1 MCYTCRMSQK
11 GVISLKENK
20 LRSRLEAVQEERI
33 MVTEEQKQLQVAL
46 ERIRRLK
53 QSLQSIQEEIAR
65 IESDIEVLTSKIENG
80 DMDDRE
86 ANEIQKKLAAAKTRL
101 NALMKE
107 KMTLEW
113 KLAEAEQDEEDLDE
127 PEKNF
132 DKKTCLANIRFL
144 LSMLSV
150 RLGDIET
157 NAGVSIGYLS
167 RLEKEGNKSDP
178 SIEFLAT
185 AAKMLGVTLD
195 TLLYAKLG
203 ELSNDEKYLIQFLT
217 MLKIDTDE
225 DKIVWEMESAESLNN
240 LQGMPDAYSR
250 PHPLFTLY
258 GEDPG
263 DLNYYFHTDFLP
275 VEDVLISGP
284 CYHTH
289 VPKSEDTIYLTK
301 VALKNATPLY
311 DREFIEITHIDN
323 DGTVFPI
330 CNTIQTVR
338 QITEA
343 ANALY
348 DRAANYAS
356 HIHFADPTRSLINGY
371 LKAKLIKG

>member
-1 MCYTCRMSQK
+1 M
-11 GVISLKENK
+11 KENK
-20 LRSRLEAVQEERI
+20 LRSRLEAVQEER
-33 MVTEEQKQLQVAL
+33 MLATEEQQQLQVAL
-46 ERIRRLK
+46 DRIRMFKENLSKVR
-53 QSLQSIQEEIAR
+53 SEIAR
-65 IESDIEVLTSKIENG
+65 IESDIEMGTRKLENR

-86 ANEIQKKLAAAKTRL
+86 AADIHNRLASEKARL
-101 NALMKE
+101 NELMKE
-107 KMTLEW
+107 KMRLEW
-113 KLAEAEQDEEDLDE
+113 ELAEAEQDEEDLDGS
-127 PEKNF
+127 EKSF

-144 LSMLSV
+144 LSMRSV
-150 RLGDIET
+150 KLGDIET

-225 DKIVWEMESAESLNN
+225 DKIVWEMESADV
-240 LQGMPDAYSR
+240 LQKMQDTPVEHGR
-250 PHPLFTLY
+250 PHPLFSSY
-258 GEDPG
+258 NVEVDIA
-263 DLNYYFHTDFLP
+263 NYRFHSGFLP
-275 VEDVLISGP
+275 DQGIIFTGP
-284 CYHTH
+284 AYHAYIPETND
-289 VPKSEDTIYLTK
+289 EIYLVK
-301 VALKNATPLY
+301 IALENATPEY
-311 DREFIEITHIDN
+311 DREFLEITHA
-323 DGTVFPI
+323 DGKGGIFPI

-348 DRAANYAS
+348 DRAANSAS

-371 LKAKLIKG
+371 LKAKLIKGV

>member
-1 MCYTCRMSQK
+1 M
-11 GVISLKENK
+11 KENK
-20 LRSRLEAVQEERI
+20 IRSRLEAVQEERI
-33 MVTEEQKQLQVAL
+33 LATEEQQQLQVAL
-46 ERIRRLK
+46 ERIRKLK
-53 QSLQSIQEEIAR
+53 ESLSRVRSEIAR
-65 IESDIEVLTSKIENG
+65 IESDIETGTRKLENR
-80 DMDDRE
+80 DMSDRE
-86 ANEIQKKLAAAKTRL
+86 AAEIHNMLASAKAKLNE
-101 NALMKE
+101 LMKE
-107 KMTLEW
+107 KMRLEW
-113 KLAEAEQDEEDLDE
+113 ELAEAEQDEEDLDGS
-127 PEKNF
+127 EKSF

-150 RLGDIET
+150 KLGDIET

-225 DKIVWEMESAESLNN
+225 DKIVWEMESADKLDK
-240 LQGMPDAYSR
+240 LQGMPDAFGS

-258 GEDPG
+258 GDGPD
-263 DLNYYFHTDFLP
+263 DLNYYFHSGFLP
-275 VEDVLISGP
+275 VAEVLISGP
-284 CYHTH
+284 CYHAH
-289 VPKSEDTIYLTK
+289 VPETDDNIYLIK
-301 VALKNATPLY
+301 VALKNPAPEF
-311 DREFIEITHIDN
+311 DREFIEITHVDN

-348 DRAANYAS
+348 DRAANSAS

-371 LKAKLIKG
+371 LKAKLIKGV